1 MRRSEKEVTD
11 RAEID
16 AVIRSC
22 RVCRLGLSD
31 DGQPY
36 VVPLSFGYDG
46 EALYFHSATEGRK
59 LDILR
64 KSNRVCVESDILE
77 GLEEADEACAW
88 GIRYRSV
95 IGTGSAT
102 ILEDTEEKKKAF
114 TVLMSQYSDRDYSFP
129 DKTVARTTVVK
140 IVFHSLT
147 GKQSRRG

>member
-1 MRRSEKEVTD
+1 MRRSEKEITD

-22 RVCRLGLSD
+22 KACRLGLSD

-36 VVPLSFGYDG
+36 IVPLSFGYDG

-64 KSNRVCVESDILE
+64 KNNRVCVEFDVLE
-77 GLEEADEACAW
+77 GLEKAREACAW

-95 IGTGSAT
+95 IGEGSAT
-102 ILEDTEEKKKAF
+102 ILEDLEEKKKAF
-114 TVLMSQYSDRDYSFP
+114 AILMAQYSDKDYSFP
-129 DKTVARTTVVK
+129 DETVARTAVVK
-140 IVFHSLT
+140 ITFDSLT
-147 GKQSRRG
+147 GKQ